1 MYMETRSS
9 NQNQQNGQQSNQP
22 KPGLSWTQ
30 PVTAQTQTK
39 IHEQKTTP
47 PTNTP
52 PSTPQT
58 GSKKKWWI
66 GLGVVCVLAAL
77 FAVGLRQKDGD
88 KTGTA
93 TTTSTTSVRTGTT
106 PTSTMSNSVTV
117 SSIKGLGVSPLQDA
131 GTEVSV
137 SVEEVSAPAWVVVYE
152 SNNGKPGNVL
162 GAGYMTPTI
171 IANKVPLLR
180 STVSGQ
186 TYFIGQT
193 TDDGDST
200 YSMQK
205 DAALRDAKGNLVL
218 VEFKTR

>member
-1 MYMETRSS
+1 METPSS

-30 PVTAQTQTK
+30 PMAAQTQTK

-47 PTNTP
+47 PAHTP
-52 PSTPQT
+52 PQT
-58 GSKKKWWI
+58 GSNKKWWI

-77 FAVGLRQKDGD
+77 FTIGLRQKDGD
-88 KTGTA
+88 KVGTA

-106 PTSTMSNSVTV
+106 PTSTMPNSVVV

-131 GTEVSV
+131 GTEVSII
-137 SVEEVSAPAWVVVYE
+137 VEEVSAPAWVVVYE

-171 IANKVPLLR
+171 ITNKVPLLR

-193 TDDGDST
+193 TDDGDSV

-205 DAALRDAKGNLVL
+205 DAALRDAEGNLVL

>member
-1 MYMETRSS
+1 METRSI
-9 NQNQQNGQQSNQP
+9 NQNQQNNQQQNQP

-30 PVTAQTQTK
+30 PIAPQHTQPK

-47 PTNTP
+47 PTNNPTP
-52 PSTPQT
+52 NNN
-58 GSKKKWWI
+58 KKWWI
-66 GLGVVCVLAAL
+66 ALAVVCVLAA
-77 FAVGLRQKDGD
+77 FFVVGLRQKDSA

-93 TTTSTTSVRTGTT
+93 TTTGTQAQTETQTSAM
-106 PTSTMSNSVTV
+106 PNLVTV
-117 SSIKGLGVSPLQDA
+117 GSIKGLGVSPLQDA
-131 GTEVSV
+131 GSEVMV

-162 GAGYMTPTI
+162 GAGYFTPTI
-171 IANKVPLLR
+171 ISTSVPLLR
-180 STVSGQ
+180 DTQPGQ

-193 TDDGDST
+193 TDDGDKT

-205 DAALRDAKGNLVL
+205 DAALTDAEGKLIL

>member
-1 MYMETRSS
+1 METRSS

-171 IANKVPLLR
+171 ITTKIPLLR
-180 STVSGQ
+180 STVSRQ

-193 TDDGDST
+193 TDDGDSM

>member
-1 MYMETRSS
+1 MYMETRSN
-9 NQNQQNGQQSNQP
+9 NQNQQNQHSNQP

-30 PVTAQTQTK
+30 PAQPQTK
-39 IHEQKTTP
+39 IHEQKTTT

-52 PSTPQT
+52 PTTNSN
-58 GSKKKWWI
+58 KKWWV
-66 GLGVVCVLAAL
+66 GLVVVCVLAAL
-77 FAVGLRQKDGD
+77 FAIGLRQKDGD

-93 TTTSTTSVRTGTT
+93 TTTDRTSARTETIVAE
-106 PTSTMSNSVTV
+106 TMPNSVTIG
-117 SSIKGLGVSPLQDA
+117 SIKGLGVSPLQDA
-131 GTEVSV
+131 GTEVMV
-137 SVEEVSAPAWVVVYE
+137 SVEEVSAPAWIVVYE

-162 GAGYMTPTI
+162 GAGYVTPTLLT
-171 IANKVPLLR
+171 NKIPLLR
-180 STVSGQ
+180 GTTSGQ

-205 DAALRDAKGNLVL
+205 DAALRDAEGNLVL